1 MNNGT
6 QKHTPGKWTA
16 KQDTANGND
25 RFILSGRNGAFGHW
39 QGWAADG
46 VTTEEEDAAN
56 ARLIAAAPDLL
67 EALEELTRIGCFGF
81 DVSSL
86 PETAPRRMAV
96 EQARAA
102 IRKARGE

>member
-6 QKHTPGKWTA
+6 QKHTPGPWTA

-25 RFILSGRNGAFGHW
+25 RFIISGRNGAFGHW

-46 VTTEEEDAAN
+46 VTTEEEDEAN

-67 EALEELTRIGCFGF
+67 NML
-81 DVSSL
+81 
-86 PETAPRRMAV
+86 RRMADETAGGGV
-96 EQARAA
+96 PCLLTLEQARAA
-102 IRKARGE
+102 ISKARGE